1 MLNLNQIGVH
11 FGERTLFENISL
23 AVGIKDRVG
32 LVGRNGAGKS
42 TLLKIVAGVQNA
54 SEGNVH
60 TPKDYRIGYLAQE
73 MEHNEDATV
82 LEEAQSAFAVYQELE
97 AEIEQISNDISTR
110 TDYESDAY
118 ARLID
123 RLGEAN
129 DQLAL
134 MGTGSKEEQT
144 QRVLQG
150 LGFRPADMDRKMS
163 EFSGGWKMRV
173 ELGKLLLVA
182 PDLLLLD
189 EPTNHLDI
197 ESIEWLENFLKFYP
211 GSMVLISHDRTF
223 LDNVTDRTVEIT
235 STRVHDHKASYSKY
249 MAWREEEF
257 ARQESAAKQQQK
269 DIAHTEE
276 LINKFR
282 AKKNKAAFA
291 QSLIKKLDKMERIE
305 VDQFENAAMRFRFPP
320 APRAGKVVV
329 EAQRLAKRF
338 DDLEVFK
345 DVDLMIAR
353 QDKVALVGK
362 NGAGKTTLFY
372 MIAGL
377 VAIDSGKIYLSGKE
391 LNQKSISERTS
402 LGLTYLP
409 QESSIFKGLTV
420 EANILSA
427 LEQRKDLNHKESQ
440 KELDSLLGDFGLH
453 GLSKT
458 LGIKLSGGERRR
470 TEIARSVA
478 SNPKFILLDEPF
490 AGIDPIAVS
499 DLKSIIHNLNE
510 KGIGVVIS
518 DHNVRDTMNIC
529 TKVLIV
535 NKGKIIANGEPSEIA
550 NDKLVKEV
558 YLGKDFDTVL

>member
-1 MLNLNQIGVH
+1 MNLFV
-11 FGERTLFENISL
+11 ENLHKTYDKRAVVDGIS
-23 AVGIKDRVG
+23 
-32 LVGRNGAGKS
+32 
-42 TLLKIVAGVQNA
+42 
-54 SEGNVH
+54 
-60 TPKDYRIGYLAQE
+60 
-73 MEHNEDATV
+73 
-82 LEEAQSAFAVYQELE
+82 F
-97 AEIEQISNDISTR
+97 
-110 TDYESDAY
+110 
-118 ARLID
+118 
-123 RLGEAN
+123 
-129 DQLAL
+129 
-134 MGTGSKEEQT
+134 
-144 QRVLQG
+144 
-150 LGFRPADMDRKMS
+150 
-163 EFSGGWKMRV
+163 
-173 ELGKLLLVA
+173 
-182 PDLLLLD
+182 
-189 EPTNHLDI
+189 
-197 ESIEWLENFLKFYP
+197 
-211 GSMVLISHDRTF
+211 
-223 LDNVTDRTVEIT
+223 EIT
-235 STRVHDHKASYSKY
+235 SGET
-249 MAWREEEF
+249 
-257 ARQESAAKQQQK
+257 
-269 DIAHTEE
+269 IGI
-276 LINKFR
+276 LG
-282 AKKNKAAFA
+282 
-291 QSLIKKLDKMERIE
+291 
-305 VDQFENAAMRFRFPP
+305 P
-320 APRAGKVVV
+320 
-329 EAQRLAKRF
+329 
-338 DDLEVFK
+338 
-345 DVDLMIAR
+345 
-353 QDKVALVGK
+353 

-377 VAIDSGKIYLSGKE
+377 VAIDLGKIYLSGKE

-510 KGIGVVIS
+510 KEIGVVIS

>member
-1 MLNLNQIGVH
+1 MNLFV
-11 FGERTLFENISL
+11 ENLHKAYDKKVVVDGIS
-23 AVGIKDRVG
+23 
-32 LVGRNGAGKS
+32 
-42 TLLKIVAGVQNA
+42 
-54 SEGNVH
+54 
-60 TPKDYRIGYLAQE
+60 
-73 MEHNEDATV
+73 
-82 LEEAQSAFAVYQELE
+82 F
-97 AEIEQISNDISTR
+97 
-110 TDYESDAY
+110 
-118 ARLID
+118 
-123 RLGEAN
+123 
-129 DQLAL
+129 
-134 MGTGSKEEQT
+134 
-144 QRVLQG
+144 
-150 LGFRPADMDRKMS
+150 
-163 EFSGGWKMRV
+163 
-173 ELGKLLLVA
+173 
-182 PDLLLLD
+182 
-189 EPTNHLDI
+189 
-197 ESIEWLENFLKFYP
+197 
-211 GSMVLISHDRTF
+211 
-223 LDNVTDRTVEIT
+223 EIT
-235 STRVHDHKASYSKY
+235 SGET
-249 MAWREEEF
+249 
-257 ARQESAAKQQQK
+257 
-269 DIAHTEE
+269 IGI
-276 LINKFR
+276 LG
-282 AKKNKAAFA
+282 
-291 QSLIKKLDKMERIE
+291 
-305 VDQFENAAMRFRFPP
+305 P
-320 APRAGKVVV
+320 
-329 EAQRLAKRF
+329 
-338 DDLEVFK
+338 
-345 DVDLMIAR
+345 
-353 QDKVALVGK
+353 

-377 VAIDSGKIYLSGKE
+377 VEIDSGKIYLSGKE

-499 DLKSIIHNLNE
+499 DLKSIIHSLNE

>member
-1 MLNLNQIGVH
+1 MNLFV
-11 FGERTLFENISL
+11 ENLHKTYDKKAAVDGIS
-23 AVGIKDRVG
+23 
-32 LVGRNGAGKS
+32 
-42 TLLKIVAGVQNA
+42 
-54 SEGNVH
+54 
-60 TPKDYRIGYLAQE
+60 
-73 MEHNEDATV
+73 
-82 LEEAQSAFAVYQELE
+82 F
-97 AEIEQISNDISTR
+97 
-110 TDYESDAY
+110 
-118 ARLID
+118 
-123 RLGEAN
+123 
-129 DQLAL
+129 
-134 MGTGSKEEQT
+134 
-144 QRVLQG
+144 
-150 LGFRPADMDRKMS
+150 
-163 EFSGGWKMRV
+163 
-173 ELGKLLLVA
+173 
-182 PDLLLLD
+182 
-189 EPTNHLDI
+189 
-197 ESIEWLENFLKFYP
+197 
-211 GSMVLISHDRTF
+211 
-223 LDNVTDRTVEIT
+223 EIT
-235 STRVHDHKASYSKY
+235 SGET
-249 MAWREEEF
+249 
-257 ARQESAAKQQQK
+257 
-269 DIAHTEE
+269 IGI
-276 LINKFR
+276 LG
-282 AKKNKAAFA
+282 
-291 QSLIKKLDKMERIE
+291 
-305 VDQFENAAMRFRFPP
+305 P
-320 APRAGKVVV
+320 
-329 EAQRLAKRF
+329 
-338 DDLEVFK
+338 
-345 DVDLMIAR
+345 
-353 QDKVALVGK
+353 

-499 DLKSIIHNLNE
+499 DLKTIIHSLNE

>member
-1 MLNLNQIGVH
+1 MNLFV
-11 FGERTLFENISL
+11 ENLHKTYDKKAVVDGIS
-23 AVGIKDRVG
+23 
-32 LVGRNGAGKS
+32 
-42 TLLKIVAGVQNA
+42 
-54 SEGNVH
+54 
-60 TPKDYRIGYLAQE
+60 
-73 MEHNEDATV
+73 
-82 LEEAQSAFAVYQELE
+82 F
-97 AEIEQISNDISTR
+97 
-110 TDYESDAY
+110 
-118 ARLID
+118 
-123 RLGEAN
+123 
-129 DQLAL
+129 
-134 MGTGSKEEQT
+134 
-144 QRVLQG
+144 
-150 LGFRPADMDRKMS
+150 
-163 EFSGGWKMRV
+163 
-173 ELGKLLLVA
+173 
-182 PDLLLLD
+182 
-189 EPTNHLDI
+189 
-197 ESIEWLENFLKFYP
+197 
-211 GSMVLISHDRTF
+211 
-223 LDNVTDRTVEIT
+223 EIT
-235 STRVHDHKASYSKY
+235 SGET
-249 MAWREEEF
+249 
-257 ARQESAAKQQQK
+257 
-269 DIAHTEE
+269 IGI
-276 LINKFR
+276 LG
-282 AKKNKAAFA
+282 
-291 QSLIKKLDKMERIE
+291 
-305 VDQFENAAMRFRFPP
+305 P
-320 APRAGKVVV
+320 
-329 EAQRLAKRF
+329 
-338 DDLEVFK
+338 
-345 DVDLMIAR
+345 
-353 QDKVALVGK
+353 

-499 DLKSIIHNLNE
+499 DLKTIIHSLNE

>member
-1 MLNLNQIGVH
+1 MNLFV
-11 FGERTLFENISL
+11 ENLHKTYDEKAVVNGIS
-23 AVGIKDRVG
+23 
-32 LVGRNGAGKS
+32 
-42 TLLKIVAGVQNA
+42 
-54 SEGNVH
+54 
-60 TPKDYRIGYLAQE
+60 
-73 MEHNEDATV
+73 
-82 LEEAQSAFAVYQELE
+82 F
-97 AEIEQISNDISTR
+97 
-110 TDYESDAY
+110 
-118 ARLID
+118 
-123 RLGEAN
+123 
-129 DQLAL
+129 
-134 MGTGSKEEQT
+134 
-144 QRVLQG
+144 
-150 LGFRPADMDRKMS
+150 
-163 EFSGGWKMRV
+163 
-173 ELGKLLLVA
+173 
-182 PDLLLLD
+182 
-189 EPTNHLDI
+189 
-197 ESIEWLENFLKFYP
+197 
-211 GSMVLISHDRTF
+211 
-223 LDNVTDRTVEIT
+223 EIT
-235 STRVHDHKASYSKY
+235 SGET
-249 MAWREEEF
+249 
-257 ARQESAAKQQQK
+257 
-269 DIAHTEE
+269 IGI
-276 LINKFR
+276 LG
-282 AKKNKAAFA
+282 
-291 QSLIKKLDKMERIE
+291 
-305 VDQFENAAMRFRFPP
+305 P
-320 APRAGKVVV
+320 
-329 EAQRLAKRF
+329 
-338 DDLEVFK
+338 
-345 DVDLMIAR
+345 
-353 QDKVALVGK
+353 

-499 DLKSIIHNLNE
+499 DLKTIIHSLNE